1 MSAMDQNPVG
11 LPETLRA
18 AGRFVP
24 SPVISV
30 IPAVR
35 KTPELV
41 RSTFG
46 EFETRAR
53 DEIGD
58 NSQDQ
63 DLVWRV
69 GDDRAML
76 EFLTGAKLLVA
87 VMPRLGRA
95 MHETLSPGRNLGW
108 SCLLIHGL
116 PAGRALCAYCFRDV
130 DNGSYCG
137 SLLSN

>member
-18 AGRFVP
+18 ADRFVP

-46 EFETRAR
+46 EFELAPAMRSVTTLKTRTSYGVWAMTVPCS
-53 DEIGD
+53 
-58 NSQDQ
+58 NS
-63 DLVWRV
+63 
-69 GDDRAML
+69 
-76 EFLTGAKLLVA
+76 
-87 VMPRLGRA
+87 
-95 MHETLSPGRNLGW
+95 
-108 SCLLIHGL
+108 
-116 PAGRALCAYCFRDV
+116 
-130 DNGSYCG
+130 
-137 SLLSN
+137 